1 MVQTMAKHDKI
12 FTVTILRDMF
22 VTRTNDISA
31 SVEFSIRFH
40 SEMFHA
46 KPPNAPSVVDLEL
59 PCRFIWRPGDRI
71 SAAPAILNMR
81 PCRCVNGVTV

>member
-1 MVQTMAKHDKI
+1 MTCDKMVQTMAKHDKI

-46 KPPNAPSVVDLEL
+46 KPPKIIFPK
-59 PCRFIWRPGDRI
+59 RTIRGRPW
-71 SAAPAILNMR
+71 
-81 PCRCVNGVTV
+81 VTL